1 MKQNKMVVDLIGKFF
16 IVPPCEF
23 HTKKKDVRVDTEH
36 PLLRFLLLQMH
47 HSHIRRFDIY
57 FVGRANLVCNG
68 T

>member
-1 MKQNKMVVDLIGKFF
+1 MIVDLIGIFF
-16 IVPPCEF
+16 ILPPLSYA
-23 HTKKKDVRVDTEH
+23 KKKDVPVDKEH